1 MNGMKA
7 LRTAAPYVGK
17 FRDKIFVVKLGGEVL
32 DSAGATRS
40 VGEQIALMWHL
51 GIRVVLVHGGG
62 TAVDGLA
69 ERLNVETL
77 KVAGRRVTTPEGLE
91 VVKMALGGVA
101 HLDFLSVLREVGLP
115 VVGISGLDAG
125 LIEASQRPPMTL
137 ETEDGLQT
145 VDFGLVGDVERV
157 DPALIY
163 HLLAGGYVPVI
174 APLTATASGQL
185 FNTNAD
191 TVAAHVAGA
200 IDAEKLMFVMRV
212 SGLLR
217 DARQPNSLIPF
228 LWESEA
234 DEMVASG
241 AVSGGMRP
249 KLAAVKNALAA
260 GVKSVHLVGGYA
272 PDSLLIEVFTN
283 EGAGTMIRRDEPA

>member
-69 ERLNVETL
+69 ERLNVETP
-77 KVAGRRVTTPEGLE
+77 K